1 MKILIALTYYRPWVS
16 GLTIYVERLARAL
29 ARRGHSVSVLT
40 SQYDPDL
47 PRAEVVDGVRVR
59 RVPVAFRVS
68 KGVVM
73 PTIGVEATREVLAH
87 DVLALHLPQ
96 LDAAGMALRARL
108 FGRPSVLTY
117 HCDLLLP
124 KGLINS
130 VANQVVNLAN
140 RTAGGL
146 VDRVIAYT
154 EDYAIHSPFL
164 SRYMHKLEVILPPV
178 EVAPVSADAVDRF
191 ARDHRQMRGPAIG
204 IAVRLAT
211 EKGVEYLLG
220 ALPDVLARYPGAEVL
235 FAGQHEDVLGEEDYA
250 RRLAPLFERYQRNWT
265 FLGVLDP
272 SQMSAFYA
280 ACDVTVLP
288 SVNSTESF
296 GLVQIESMMCGTP
309 VVASNL
315 PGVRQPVRT
324 TGMGEVVPLRDS
336 RALGAAILEI
346 LERPESYIKDSN
358 EIAERFSPERCAQR
372 YETLFRE
379 LLGGAESEGS

>member
-1 MKILIALTYYRPWVS
+1 
-16 GLTIYVERLARAL
+16 
-29 ARRGHSVSVLT
+29 VLT
-40 SQYDPDL
+40 SQYDADL
-47 PRAEVVDGVRVR
+47 PREEVVDGVRVR

-73 PTIGVEATREVLAH
+73 PTIGVEATREVLNH

-124 KGLINS
+124 EGLINS
-130 VANQVVNLAN
+130 VANEVVDLAN
-140 RTAGGL
+140 RAAGAL

-154 EDYAIHSPFL
+154 EDYATHSPYL

-178 EVAPVSADAVDRF
+178 EVAPTSADMVDRF
-191 ARDHRQMRGPAIG
+191 VREHRQTDGPAIG

-211 EKGVEYLLG
+211 EKGVEYLLD
-220 ALPDVLARYPGAEVL
+220 ALPEILARYPAAEVL
-235 FAGQHEDVLGEEDYA
+235 FAGQHEHVLGEEEYA
-250 RRLAPLFERYQRNWT
+250 RRLAPLFERYRQHWT

-272 SQMSAFYA
+272 SQMSAFYS
-280 ACDVTVLP
+280 ACNVTVLP

-296 GLVQIESMMCGTP
+296 GLVQIESMICGTP

-336 RALGAAILEI
+336 GALAEAILKI
-346 LERPESYIKDSN
+346 LATPDDYRKDSA
-358 EIAERFSPERCAQR
+358 EIADRYSPERCAEH
-372 YETLFRE
+372 YESLFQE
-379 LLGGAESEGS
+379 LLGGSEHEGR